1 MEEGFMNMK
10 NVDLLA
16 KYREYLVTER
26 DASENTMSSYMRDL
40 KQLQEYLQREKGS
53 ILQEVNEKDLQDY
66 IEHLREAGKSI
77 STIARNI
84 ASWKNFF
91 QYLMHQNVIT
101 ENPAR
106 SLSAGKAEHKL
117 PEILTNKEVE
127 LLLQQ
132 PKASDAKGTRDKA
145 MLELMYAT
153 GIRVSELID
162 LNVSDVNLQSASI
175 RCFSKNRERFI
186 PMYPYAVTIL
196 RDYMDHVRTSLV
208 SSSENEALFVNMNG
222 ERMSRQGF
230 WKIIK
235 YYQNKAKIKKD
246 ITPHM
251 LRHSFAAHLLENGAD
266 LKSVQKMLGHSDISS
281 TLFYTQLVPTSIRDV
296 YQNAHPRA

>member
-1 MEEGFMNMK
+1 MQTNEIMTQ
-10 NVDLLA
+10 
-16 KYREYLVTER
+16 YQQYLISER
-26 DASENTMSSYMRDL
+26 DASENTLNSYMRDL
-40 KQLQEYLQREKGS
+40 KQLRDYLHEQNGIELTR
-53 ILQEVNEKDLQDY
+53 VTEKDLKTY
-66 IEHLREAGKSI
+66 IEFLRQNGKST

-91 QYLMHQNVIT
+91 HYLILQEMME
-101 ENPAR
+101 ENPAKD
-106 SLSAGKAEHKL
+106 LSAGKAEHKL

-132 PKASDAKGTRDKA
+132 PKTVDAKGIRDKA

-162 LNVSDVNLQSASI
+162 LNLSDVNLQSGSI

-186 PMYPYAVTIL
+186 PMYPYAISIL
-196 RDYMDHVRTSLV
+196 REYMDHIRPAMLRSDET
-208 SSSENEALFVNMNG
+208 EALFVNMSG

-235 YYQNKAKIKKD
+235 FYQNKAKIKKD

-266 LKSVQKMLGHSDISS
+266 LRSVQKMLGHSDISS
-281 TLFYTQLVPTSIRDV
+281 TLFYTQLIPNSIRDV
-296 YQNAHPRA
+296 YQNSHPRA

>member
-1 MEEGFMNMK
+1 MQNTD
-10 NVDLLA
+10 VLA
-16 KYREYLVTER
+16 QYRDYLTTER
-26 DASENTMSSYMRDL
+26 AASENTMSSYMRDL
-40 KQLQEYLQREKGS
+40 RQLQDYLHQEKGS
-53 ILQEVNEKDLQDY
+53 TLSAVSEADLRAY
-66 IEHLREAGKSI
+66 IEHLREAGKSV

-84 ASWKNFF
+84 ASWKNFY
-91 QYLMHQNVIT
+91 QYLIQQNIIQ

-106 SLSAGKAEHKL
+106 GLSAGKAEHKL
-117 PEILTNKEVE
+117 PEILSNREVE

-132 PKASDAKGTRDKA
+132 PRATDAKGTRDKA

-153 GIRVSELID
+153 GIRVSELIE
-162 LNVSDVNLQSASI
+162 LNVSDVNLQTGSI
-175 RCFSKNRERFI
+175 RCYSKNRERFI
-186 PMYPYAVTIL
+186 PMYPYAVSIL
-196 RDYMDHVRTSLV
+196 REYLDHVRSSMV
-208 SSSENEALFVNMNG
+208 SSEENEALFVNMSG

-296 YQNAHPRA
+296 YQNSHPRA

>member
-1 MEEGFMNMK
+1 MQTNEIMIQYQNYLIS
-10 NVDLLA
+10 D
-16 KYREYLVTER
+16 RE
-26 DASENTMSSYMRDL
+26 ASENTLNSYMRDL
-40 KQLQEYLQREKGS
+40 KQLQDYLGKEKGKEL
-53 ILQEVNEKDLQDY
+53 IDVTEDELKAY
-66 IEHLREAGKSI
+66 MEHLRMSGKSS

-91 QYLMHQNVIT
+91 QYLIIQKILQ
-101 ENPAR
+101 ENPAKG
-106 SLSAGKAEHKL
+106 LSAGKAEHKL
-117 PEILTNKEVE
+117 PEILTDKEVE

-132 PKASDAKGTRDKA
+132 PRAVDAKGIRDKA

-162 LNVSDVNLQSASI
+162 LNIDDVNLRSGNI

-186 PMYPYAVTIL
+186 PMYPYAVAIL
-196 RDYMDHVRTSLV
+196 REYMERIRPSMLR
-208 SSSENEALFVNMNG
+208 SEETEALFVNMSG

-246 ITPHM
+246 ITPHT
-251 LRHSFAAHLLENGAD
+251 LRHSFATHLLENGAD
-266 LKSVQKMLGHSDISS
+266 LRSVQKMLGHSDISS
-281 TLFYTQLVPTSIRDV
+281 TLFYTQLIPNSLRDV

>member
-1 MEEGFMNMK
+1 MQNTD
-10 NVDLLA
+10 VLA
-16 KYREYLVTER
+16 QYRDYLTTER
-26 DASENTMSSYMRDL
+26 AASENTMSSYMRDL
-40 KQLQEYLQREKGS
+40 RQLQDYLHQEKGS
-53 ILQEVNEKDLQDY
+53 TLSAVSEADLRAY
-66 IEHLREAGKSI
+66 IEHLRESGKSV

-84 ASWKNFF
+84 ASWKNFY
-91 QYLMHQNVIT
+91 QYLIQQNIIK

-117 PEILTNKEVE
+117 PEILSNREVE

-132 PKASDAKGTRDKA
+132 PKATDAKGTRDKA

-153 GIRVSELID
+153 GIRVSELIE
-162 LNVSDVNLQSASI
+162 LNVSDVNLQTGSI
-175 RCFSKNRERFI
+175 RCYSKNRERFI
-186 PMYPYAVTIL
+186 PMYPYAVSIL
-196 RDYMDHVRTSLV
+196 RDYLDHVRSSMV
-208 SSSENEALFVNMNG
+208 SSEENEALFVNMSG

-281 TLFYTQLVPTSIRDV
+281 TLFYTQLVQTSIRDV
-296 YQNAHPRA
+296 YQNSHPRA

>member
-1 MEEGFMNMK
+1 MK
-10 NVDLLA
+10 NVDILA
-16 KYREYLVTER
+16 QYREYLITER

-40 KQLQEYLQREKGS
+40 RQLQGYLQQEKGRT
-53 ILQEVNEKDLQDY
+53 LLEVNEADLQAY
-66 IEHLREAGKSI
+66 IEHLREAGKSV

-84 ASWKNFF
+84 ASWKNFY
-91 QYLMHQNVIT
+91 QYLILQNLIE

-106 SLSAGKAEHKL
+106 SLSAA
-117 PEILTNKEVE
+117 T
-127 LLLQQ
+127 
-132 PKASDAKGTRDKA
+132 DAKGTRDKA

-162 LNVSDVNLQSASI
+162 LNVSDVNLPSGSI

-186 PMYPYAVTIL
+186 PMYPYAVSIL
-196 RDYMDHVRTSLV
+196 RDYMDHVRASLV

>member
-1 MEEGFMNMK
+1 MNMK
-10 NVDLLA
+10 NVDILA
-16 KYREYLVTER
+16 QYREYLITER

-40 KQLQEYLQREKGS
+40 RQLQEYLQQENGS
-53 ILQEVNEKDLQDY
+53 TLQEVNDTDLQAY
-66 IEHLREAGKSI
+66 IEHLREAGKSV

-84 ASWKNFF
+84 ASWKNFY
-91 QYLMHQNVIT
+91 QYLILQNLIE

-132 PKASDAKGTRDKA
+132 PKATDAKGTRDKA

-153 GIRVSELID
+153 GVRVSELID
-162 LNVSDVNLQSASI
+162 LNVGDVNLQSASI

>member
-1 MEEGFMNMK
+1 MNMK
-10 NVDLLA
+10 NADLLA
-16 KYREYLVTER
+16 QYREYLITER

-40 KQLQEYLQREKGS
+40 RQLQEYLQQENGS
-53 ILQEVNEKDLQDY
+53 TLQEVSEKDLQTY
-66 IEHLREAGKSI
+66 IEHLREDGKSV

-91 QYLMHQNVIT
+91 QYLILQDLMQ

-132 PKASDAKGTRDKA
+132 PKATDAKGTRDKA

-162 LNVSDVNLQSASI
+162 LNVSDVNLQSGSI

-186 PMYPYAVTIL
+186 PMYPYAVSIL
-196 RDYMDHVRTSLV
+196 RNYMDHVRTSLV

>member
-1 MEEGFMNMK
+1 MK
-10 NVDLLA
+10 NTDILA
-16 KYREYLVTER
+16 LYRDYLITER

-40 KQLQEYLQREKGS
+40 RQLQEYLQQEKGS
-53 ILQEVNEKDLQDY
+53 TLLEGNETDLQDY
-66 IEHLREAGKSI
+66 IEHLREAGKSV

-84 ASWKNFF
+84 ASWKNFY
-91 QYLMHQNVIT
+91 QYLILQNLI
-101 ENPAR
+101 EKNPAR
-106 SLSAGKAEHKL
+106 SLSAGKTEHKL

-153 GIRVSELID
+153 GVRVSELID
-162 LNVSDVNLQSASI
+162 LNVGDVNLQSASI

-186 PMYPYAVTIL
+186 PMYPYAVSIL
-196 RDYMDHVRTSLV
+196 RDYMDHVCASLV

>member
-1 MEEGFMNMK
+1 MK

-281 TLFYTQLVPTSIRDV
+281 TLFYTQLVPTSIKDV

>member
-1 MEEGFMNMK
+1 MK

-16 KYREYLVTER
+16 EYREYLITER

-53 ILQEVNEKDLQDY
+53 ILQAVNEKDLQDY

-91 QYLMHQNVIT
+91 QYLMHQNIIT

>member
-1 MEEGFMNMK
+1 MDMK
-10 NVDLLA
+10 NTDILA
-16 KYREYLVTER
+16 LYRDYLITER

-40 KQLQEYLQREKGS
+40 RQLQEYLQQEKGS
-53 ILQEVNEKDLQDY
+53 TLLEGNETDLQDY
-66 IEHLREAGKSI
+66 IEHLREAGKSV

-84 ASWKNFF
+84 ASWKNFY
-91 QYLMHQNVIT
+91 QYLILQNLT
-101 ENPAR
+101 EKNPAR

-153 GIRVSELID
+153 GVRVSELID
-162 LNVSDVNLQSASI
+162 LNVGDVNLQSASI

-281 TLFYTQLVPTSIRDV
+281 TLFYTQLVPTSIKDV
-296 YQNAHPRA
+296 YQNTHPRA

>member
-1 MEEGFMNMK
+1 MK
-10 NVDLLA
+10 NVDILA
-16 KYREYLVTER
+16 LYREYLITER

-40 KQLQEYLQREKGS
+40 RQLQEYLQQENGS
-53 ILQEVNEKDLQDY
+53 TLQEVNDTDLQTY
-66 IEHLREAGKSI
+66 IEHLREAGKSV

-84 ASWKNFF
+84 ASWKNFY
-91 QYLMHQNVIT
+91 QYLILQNLIK

-132 PKASDAKGTRDKA
+132 PKATDAKGTRDKA

-162 LNVSDVNLQSASI
+162 LNVSDVNLPSGSI
-175 RCFSKNRERFI
+175 LCFSKNRELFI
-186 PMYPYAVTIL
+186 PMYTYAVSIL
-196 RDYMDHVRTSLV
+196 RNYMDHVRTSLV
-208 SSSENEALFVNMNG
+208 SSAENEALFVNMNG

>member
-1 MEEGFMNMK
+1 MQNTD
-10 NVDLLA
+10 VLA
-16 KYREYLVTER
+16 QYRDYLTTER
-26 DASENTMSSYMRDL
+26 AASENTMSSYMRDL
-40 KQLQEYLQREKGS
+40 RQLQDYLHQEKGS
-53 ILQEVNEKDLQDY
+53 TLSAVSEADLRAY
-66 IEHLREAGKSI
+66 IEHLREAGKSV

-84 ASWKNFF
+84 ASWKNFY
-91 QYLMHQNVIT
+91 QYLIQQNIIQ

-106 SLSAGKAEHKL
+106 GLSAGKEEHKL
-117 PEILTNKEVE
+117 PEILSNREVE

-132 PKASDAKGTRDKA
+132 PRATDAKGTRDKA

-153 GIRVSELID
+153 GIRVSELIE
-162 LNVSDVNLQSASI
+162 LNVSDVNLQTGSI
-175 RCFSKNRERFI
+175 RCYSKNRERFI
-186 PMYPYAVTIL
+186 PMYPYAVSIL
-196 RDYMDHVRTSLV
+196 RDYLDHVRSSMV
-208 SSSENEALFVNMNG
+208 SSEENEALFVNMSG

-296 YQNAHPRA
+296 YQNSHPRA

>member
-1 MEEGFMNMK
+1 MQNTD
-10 NVDLLA
+10 VLA
-16 KYREYLVTER
+16 QYRDYLTTER
-26 DASENTMSSYMRDL
+26 AASENTMSSYMRDL
-40 KQLQEYLQREKGS
+40 RQLQDYLHQEKGS
-53 ILQEVNEKDLQDY
+53 TLSAVSEADLRAY
-66 IEHLREAGKSI
+66 IEHLREAGKSV

-84 ASWKNFF
+84 ASWKNFY
-91 QYLMHQNVIT
+91 QYLIQQNIIQ

-106 SLSAGKAEHKL
+106 GLSAGKAEHKL
-117 PEILTNKEVE
+117 PEILSNREVE

-132 PKASDAKGTRDKA
+132 PRATDAKGTRDKA

-153 GIRVSELID
+153 GIRVSELIE
-162 LNVSDVNLQSASI
+162 LNVSDVNLQTGSI
-175 RCFSKNRERFI
+175 RCYSKNRERFI
-186 PMYPYAVTIL
+186 PMYPYAVLIL
-196 RDYMDHVRTSLV
+196 RDYLDHVR
-208 SSSENEALFVNMNG
+208 SSMISSEENEALFVNMSG

-266 LKSVQKMLGHSDISS
+266 LKSV
-281 TLFYTQLVPTSIRDV
+281 
-296 YQNAHPRA
+296 

>member
-1 MEEGFMNMK
+1 MK
-10 NVDLLA
+10 STDILA
-16 KYREYLVTER
+16 LYRDYLITER

-40 KQLQEYLQREKGS
+40 RQLQEYLQQEKGS
-53 ILQEVNEKDLQDY
+53 TLLEGNETDLQDY
-66 IEHLREAGKSI
+66 IEHLREAGKSV

-84 ASWKNFF
+84 ASWKNFY
-91 QYLMHQNVIT
+91 QYLILQNLT
-101 ENPAR
+101 EKNPAR

-153 GIRVSELID
+153 GVRVSELID
-162 LNVSDVNLQSASI
+162 LNVGDVNLQSASI

-281 TLFYTQLVPTSIRDV
+281 TLFYTQLVPTSIKDV

>member
-1 MEEGFMNMK
+1 MNMK
-10 NVDLLA
+10 NADLLA
-16 KYREYLVTER
+16 QYREYLIKER

-40 KQLQEYLQREKGS
+40 RQLQEYLQQENGS
-53 ILQEVNEKDLQDY
+53 TLQEVSEKDLQTY
-66 IEHLREAGKSI
+66 IEHLREDGKSV

-91 QYLMHQNVIT
+91 QYLILQNLMQ

-132 PKASDAKGTRDKA
+132 PKATDAKGTRDKA

-162 LNVSDVNLQSASI
+162 LNVSDVNLQSGSI

-186 PMYPYAVTIL
+186 PMYPYAVSIL
-196 RDYMDHVRTSLV
+196 RNYMDHVRTSLV

>member
-1 MEEGFMNMK
+1 MQNTD
-10 NVDLLA
+10 VLA
-16 KYREYLVTER
+16 QYRDYLTTER
-26 DASENTMSSYMRDL
+26 AASENTMSSYMRDL
-40 KQLQEYLQREKGS
+40 RQLQDYLHQAKGS
-53 ILQEVNEKDLQDY
+53 TLSAVSEADLRAY
-66 IEHLREAGKSI
+66 IEHLREAGKSV

-84 ASWKNFF
+84 ASWKNFY
-91 QYLMHQNVIT
+91 QYLIQQNIIQ

-106 SLSAGKAEHKL
+106 GLSAGKAEHKL
-117 PEILTNKEVE
+117 PEILSNREVE

-132 PKASDAKGTRDKA
+132 PRATDAKGTRDKA

-153 GIRVSELID
+153 GIRVSELIE
-162 LNVSDVNLQSASI
+162 LNVSDVNLQTGSI
-175 RCFSKNRERFI
+175 RCYSKNRERFI
-186 PMYPYAVTIL
+186 PMYPYAVSIL
-196 RDYMDHVRTSLV
+196 RDYLDHVRSSMV
-208 SSSENEALFVNMNG
+208 SSEENEALFVNMSG

-296 YQNAHPRA
+296 YQNSHPRA

>member
-1 MEEGFMNMK
+1 MNMK
-10 NVDLLA
+10 NADLLA
-16 KYREYLVTER
+16 QYREYLITER

-40 KQLQEYLQREKGS
+40 RQLQEYLQQENGS
-53 ILQEVNEKDLQDY
+53 TLQEVSEKDLQTY
-66 IEHLREAGKSI
+66 IEHLREDGKSV

-91 QYLMHQNVIT
+91 QYLILQNLMQ

-132 PKASDAKGTRDKA
+132 PKATDAKGTRDKA

-162 LNVSDVNLQSASI
+162 LNVSDVNLQSGSI

-186 PMYPYAVTIL
+186 PMYPYAVSIL
-196 RDYMDHVRTSLV
+196 RNYMDHVRTSLV